1 MANEITVDSFVR
13 SEGRRHSRDLIASG
27 VTDITGEASNY
38 SFQSVLSVTRQ
49 LGMLGSV
56 EASITFTDGITSP
69 IKEIEYGYWYNYENI
84 VGYEFNKSSVPMV
97 AEAVV
102 SVGPQFANQRDK
114 FMDELCKKITGLG
127 FVSGV
132 SVATHVTLNWWVRTA
147 EQDGLSALSVG
158 RRRSQRALHL

>member
-1 MANEITVDSFVR
+1 VKAGVTAA
-13 SEGRRHSRDLIASG
+13 DLIASG

-38 SFQSVLSVTRQ
+38 SYQSVLCVTRQ

-84 VGYEFNKSSVPMV
+84 VGYEFNKSSVPMM

-127 FVSGV
+127 FVSDGV
-132 SVATHVTLNWWVRTA
+132 SGDTRNFKLAG
-147 EQDGLSALSVG
+147 QDGGAG
-158 RRRSQRALHL
+158 RYITVEPSGEDGVNVRYIYNWIF

>member
-1 MANEITVDSFVR
+1 MKAGVTAA
-13 SEGRRHSRDLIASG
+13 DLIASG

-38 SFQSVLSVTRQ
+38 SYQSVLCVTRQ

-84 VGYEFNKSSVPMV
+84 VGYEFNKSSVPMM

-127 FVSGV
+127 FVSDGV
-132 SVATHVTLNWWVRTA
+132 SGDTRNFKLAGHDENSGRYITVEPSGEDGVNVRYIYNCIF
-147 EQDGLSALSVG
+147 
-158 RRRSQRALHL
+158 

>member
-1 MANEITVDSFVR
+1 MNVDGEVLPFDYDDIRPLMGTGNMLVKEGKTWALANKEGKEIPKDTYDDVSYA
-13 SEGRRHSRDLIASG
+13 LSG

-38 SFQSVLSVTRQ
+38 SYQSVLCVTRQ
-49 LGMLGSV
+49 FGMLGSV

-84 VGYEFNKSSVPMV
+84 VGYEFNKSSVPMM

-114 FMDELCKKITGLG
+114 FYG
-127 FVSGV
+127 
-132 SVATHVTLNWWVRTA
+132 
-147 EQDGLSALSVG
+147 
-158 RRRSQRALHL
+158 

>member
-1 MANEITVDSFVR
+1 MKAGVTAA
-13 SEGRRHSRDLIASG
+13 DLIASG

-38 SFQSVLSVTRQ
+38 SCQSVLCVTRQ

-84 VGYEFNKSSVPMV
+84 VGYEFNKSSVPMM

-102 SVGPQFANQRDK
+102 SVGRSLPTSATSLWMSCARK
-114 FMDELCKKITGLG
+114 SPALALSAT
-127 FVSGV
+127 V
-132 SVATHVTLNWWVRTA
+132 SVATHATLNWRGRTA
-147 EQDGLSALSVG
+147 EQDGISPLS
-158 RRRSQRALHL
+158 RRAKTESTCATSIIVFSDCRHTV

>member
-1 MANEITVDSFVR
+1 MKAGVTAA
-13 SEGRRHSRDLIASG
+13 DLIALG

-38 SFQSVLSVTRQ
+38 SYQSVLCVTRQ

-56 EASITFTDGITSP
+56 EASITFTDGLTSP

-84 VGYEFNKSSVPMV
+84 VGYEFNKSSVPMM

-127 FVSGV
+127 FVSDGV
-132 SVATHVTLNWWVRTA
+132 SGDTRNFKLAGKDENSGRYITVEPSGEDGVNVRYIY
-147 EQDGLSALSVG
+147 DWIF
-158 RRRSQRALHL
+158 